1 VVTGLTGRKVT
12 SSGEREPQ
20 ASGDVASDG
29 VVSMSGVAKLLARK
43 HELVERLHED
53 PDPEERDQIEHQLEQ
68 INAVLNSLEDA
79 PRRAS

>member
-1 VVTGLTGRKVT
+1 
-12 SSGEREPQ
+12 
-20 ASGDVASDG
+20 
-29 VVSMSGVAKLLARK
+29 MSGVAKLLARK